1 MVLARS
7 LNGVISGEHGIGLG
21 KLPWMELQHGKEGME
36 AMRQIKRAL
45 DPNLILNPGKL
56 IGEC

>member
-1 MVLARS
+1 
-7 LNGVISGEHGIGLG
+7 
-21 KLPWMELQHGKEGME
+21 MELQHGKEGME